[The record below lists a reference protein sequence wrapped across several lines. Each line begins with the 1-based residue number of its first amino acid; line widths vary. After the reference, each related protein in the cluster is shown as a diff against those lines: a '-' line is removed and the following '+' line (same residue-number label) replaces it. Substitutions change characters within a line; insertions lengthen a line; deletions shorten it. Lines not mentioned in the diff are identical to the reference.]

1 MSWYGFRPYV
11 SVARRRANA
20 LREVSRL
27 EKKGRKTSPVRPMG
41 RKIATTF
48 WGKAWCDNLESYSD
62 YSNRLPRGRTYIRN
76 GSVVDLQIEPGR
88 ITALVSGSD
97 LYEVKIKIKPSDGKS
112 WKNVKTRCAGGI
124 GSLVELL
131 QGKLS
136 SSVMQV
142 VTSSDGGLFPKPK
155 EIELSCSC
163 PDGAYMCKHVAAVL
177 YGVGTRL
184 DEQPDLLFKLR
195 QVDHLELIVE
205 AGNALGTA
213 DARPGSGETTIA
225 AGDLADVFGIEIDAP
240 QPPIQVQTTDP
251 TVKPSARKARP
262 AATAVKVNKPG
273 RTSEKTKPE
282 PSGKSGR
289 PPRKSRGYAADG
301 SDVPGATAEKNS
313 TTDYTDFTDKKS
325 RKALRTQ

>member
-11 SVARRRANA
+11 PVARRRANA

-27 EKKGRKTSPVRPMG
+27 EKKGHKTCPCCPSG

-48 WGKAWCDNLESYSD
+48 WGMAWCENLESYSD

-76 GSVVDLQIEPGR
+76 GSVIDLQIQPGK
-88 ITALVSGSD
+88 IDALVCGREM
-97 LYEVKIKIKPSDGKS
+97 YEVQIKIGPAEANA

-142 VTSSDGGLFPKPK
+142 VTSRDSGLFPKPK
-155 EIELSCSC
+155 EIEMSCSC
-163 PDGAYMCKHVAAVL
+163 PDWAGMCKHVAAVM

-195 QVDHLELIVE
+195 QVDHMELIAD
-205 AGNALGTA
+205 AGNNLGSVGTGPVA
-213 DARPGSGETTIA
+213 GETTIA

-240 QPPIQVQTTDP
+240 ASTGATSSPQRTEAAAKLP
-251 TVKPSARKARP
+251 ARKWAGRKAEVVERP
-262 AATAVKVNKPG
+262 VKLKTPG
-273 RTSEKTKPE
+273 RVAALVTAKTAPE
-282 PSGKSGR
+282 APSKGERSKKKLQSNQ
-289 PPRKSRGYAADG
+289 PRRGQA
-301 SDVPGATAEKNS
+301 
-313 TTDYTDFTDKKS
+313 KKIRMS
-325 RKALRTQ
+325 

>member
-27 EKKGRKTSPVRPMG
+27 EKNGHKTFPVKPMG

-76 GSVVDLQIEPGR
+76 GSVVDLQIHPGK
-88 ITALVSGSD
+88 ITALVSGSE
-97 LYEVKIKIKPSDGKS
+97 LYKVQIKIKPSEAHA
-112 WKNVKTRCAGGI
+112 WMNVKTRCGGGI

-142 VTSSDGGLFPKPK
+142 VTSREGGLFPKPK

-163 PDGAYMCKHVAAVL
+163 PDWADMCKHVAAVL

-195 QVDHLELIVE
+195 QVDHMELISE
-205 AGNALGTA
+205 AGNTLDGAVTGA
-213 DARPGSGETTIA
+213 GAGEATIA
-225 AGDLADVFGIEIDAP
+225 AGDLAE
-240 QPPIQVQTTDP
+240 
-251 TVKPSARKARP
+251 R
-262 AATAVKVNKPG
+262 
-273 RTSEKTKPE
+273 
-282 PSGKSGR
+282 
-289 PPRKSRGYAADG
+289 
-301 SDVPGATAEKNS
+301 
-313 TTDYTDFTDKKS
+313 
-325 RKALRTQ
+325 LRHRD

>member
-27 EKKGRKTSPVRPMG
+27 EKKGRKTNPVRPMG

-76 GSVVDLQIEPGR
+76 GSVVDLQIEPGK
-88 ITALVSGSD
+88 ITALVSGSE
-97 LYEVKIKIKPSDGKS
+97 LYDVNIKIKTCDAHA
-112 WKNVKTRCAGGI
+112 WKNVKTRCSGGI

-142 VTSSDGGLFPKPK
+142 VTSREGGLFPKPK
-155 EIELSCSC
+155 EIDMSCSC
-163 PDGAYMCKHVAAVL
+163 PDWAGMCKHVAAVL

-195 QVDHLELIVE
+195 QVDHMELIAE
-205 AGNALGTA
+205 AGNTLGATDTGA
-213 DARPGSGETTIA
+213 SAGENTIA

-240 QPPIQVQTTDP
+240 SPPIPAETKGP
-251 TVKPSARKARP
+251 MGKSAARKAG
-262 AATAVKVNKPG
+262 AAVVKPKKPG
-273 RTSEKTKPE
+273 RAAARKSEKTQPE
-282 PSGKSGR
+282 PLAR
-289 PPRKSRGYAADG
+289 PGGSPRKSR
-301 SDVPGATAEKNS
+301 VH
-313 TTDYTDFTDKKS
+313 
-325 RKALRTQ
+325 